1 MDAFVAI
8 CGGVLTWIQAILMQA
23 IVLEWF
29 PETAQWLRSVRGG
42 KILTGTPADPDIR
55 ADCGTVL
62 HRENVISGPDYGV
75 RRGRV
80 SVFGVVIK

>member
-1 MDAFVAI
+1 
-8 CGGVLTWIQAILMQA
+8 MQA
-23 IVLEWF
+23 TVLSLF

-55 ADCGTVL
+55 AEWGTVL
-62 HRENVISGPDYGV
+62 HSENVITGPDYGV